1 MGSRVRRSFSGYF
14 NNCSLHA
21 PIASAAQDVAITDSA
36 ASFNKELPDFGL
48 NYNQNQKS
56 DRGITPTSSSS
67 VLAVD
72 N

>member
-14 NNCSLHA
+14 SNCSVHA

-48 NYNQNQKS
+48 NLKSKS

-67 VLAVD
+67 VFAVD